1 MLQERLLWKDWKKTM
16 PVFTKKFLVGVL
28 SAPSG
33 VRKLAEYNTTGSTRD
48 FENCASCINSCCV
61 LQYTMTRS

>member
-33 VRKLAEYNTTGSTRD
+33 VRKLAEYNTTGSTVTLKTVLL
-48 FENCASCINSCCV
+48 ALTAVVCCSI
-61 LQYTMTRS
+61 L